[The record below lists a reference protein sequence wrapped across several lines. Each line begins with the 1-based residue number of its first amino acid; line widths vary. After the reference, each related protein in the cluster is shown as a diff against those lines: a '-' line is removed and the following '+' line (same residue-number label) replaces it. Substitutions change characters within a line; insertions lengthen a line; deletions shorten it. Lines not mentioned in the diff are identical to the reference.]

1 MPAIGYVTLQSDGS
15 YKGRLATLS
24 IKHNIELV
32 LNKKKNE
39 NQPDFRVMAGDVE
52 IGAAWQR
59 KSIASGK
66 DFVSLSLAAPEFG
79 DRTLYA
85 NLGRIP
91 GTKNDG
97 EFAII
102 WNPAD

>member
-24 IKHNIELV
+24 IRRNIEFV
-32 LNKKKNE
+32 LNKKRSE
-39 NQPDFRVMAGDVE
+39 AQPDFRVMSGEVE
-52 IGAAWQR
+52 IGAAWNR
-59 KSIASGK
+59 RAISSGNE
-66 DFVSLSLAAPEFG
+66 FVSVSLAAPEFG

-85 NLGRIP
+85 NLGRLP
-91 GTKNDG
+91 GSKEDN

-102 WNPAD
+102 WNPSG